1 MHEKK
6 EKIIAKFDY
15 KEKLALGC
23 LYMKDKFLIQDCSNI
38 FRSFNIMTHILL
50 LLNYES

>member
-23 LYMKDKFLIQDCSNI
+23 LFMKDKFLIQDCSNI
-38 FRSFNIMTHILL
+38 KIIYYPHLYILI
-50 LLNYES
+50 YES